1 MPVSTFWGK
10 FKYIFQIAIL
20 ALVYFVAAKA
30 GLSLAFGVK
39 QVTLVWPPTGIAIAA
54 LLIFDRKIWPGILI
68 GAFFA
73 NITTNETVAIASQI
87 AIGNTLEALTA
98 WYLLSKFKFDKEFEH
113 IEDIVKFIIWGAII
127 PTMVSATI
135 GTLTLGFGGTIGW
148 QIYWQTWLT
157 WWLGDAVGAIIFA
170 PLILSLKDIKIFPF
184 SFKKLLEFL
193 ALIVSTTFVSILI
206 FTSYVSDTFS
216 MYPTKYL
223 VFPFMIWAALR
234 FGVPGA
240 TWTSLLISV
249 VSILGF
255 IDGGGPFA
263 NLANPEIGLLLLQ
276 LLMAVFSVTSII
288 LAAAI
293 EEKKRTEGKVEAS
306 EKKFKSLIENS
317 YEAIILVNPTGSILY
332 ASPST
337 ERILGYSPQN
347 LVGTDGF
354 KLIFPEDKPIL
365 VKSLAKLLFDPKNVQ
380 KIENRVVTK
389 NGDVRW
395 AEATGTNL
403 LQEPEVAA
411 IVINFRDITDHKK
424 LDETKSEFV
433 SLAAHELRNP
443 LTNIR
448 WYTETLLKTYL
459 KKDSISG
466 YISEIYAS
474 TMKMTSLV
482 NMLLNVSKVELG
494 TLSDQPE
501 EVDIV
506 AIAKDVVQNQMHD
519 AKKKDIELTAN
530 YDEKSIVDYVDPSL
544 VRIIIE
550 NLLSNSIKYTQDMGK
565 ITLSINKSGKEVMI
579 AVKDNGVG
587 IPESEKGKIF
597 TKLFRAGNV
606 RKRFPDGTGLG
617 LYLVHAIVERLKG
630 NISFESKEG
639 GGTKFVVS
647 FPLKTK

>member
-1 MPVSTFWGK
+1 MRVSNFWDK
-10 FKYIFQIAIL
+10 SKYILQVAIL
-20 ALVYFVAAKA
+20 ALIYFASAKM

-54 LLIFDRKIWPGILI
+54 LIIFDRKIWPGILI
-68 GAFFA
+68 GAFLA
-73 NITTNETVAIASQI
+73 NITTHETVAIASQI
-87 AIGNTLEALTA
+87 AIGNTLEVLTA
-98 WYLLSKFKFDKEFEH
+98 WYLLNRFKFDKEFQH
-113 IEDIVKFIIWGAII
+113 IDDIVKFIIWGAIV

-135 GTLTLGFGGTIGW
+135 GTLALGFGGTIGW
-148 QIYWQTWLT
+148 QIFRQTWLT

-170 PLILSLKDIKIFPF
+170 PLVLSLKDIKIFPF
-184 SFKKLLEFL
+184 SFKKLLELL
-193 ALIVSTTFVSILI
+193 ALIVSTTFVSVLI
-206 FTSYVSDTFS
+206 FTSYISEVFS

-240 TWTSLLISV
+240 TWISLLISG

-255 IDGGGPFA
+255 ITGGGPFVG
-263 NLANPEIGLLLLQ
+263 LGNPELGLLLLQ
-276 LLMAVFSVTSII
+276 LLMAVFTVTSII

-306 EKKFKSLIENS
+306 EKKFRSLIEYS
-317 YEAIILVNPTGSILY
+317 YEAIILVNPTGTILY

-337 ERILGYSPQN
+337 KRILGYSPES
-347 LVGTDGF
+347 LVGSDGF
-354 KLIFPEDKPIL
+354 KLIYPEDKPIL
-365 VKSLAKLLFDPKNVQ
+365 VKSLAKLLFDSKKVQ
-380 KIENRVVTK
+380 KIENRIVTK
-389 NGDVRW
+389 EGDVRW

-448 WYTETLLKTYL
+448 WYTEALLKSYL
-459 KKDSISG
+459 KKDSVSG
-466 YISEIYAS
+466 YITEIYAA

-494 TLSDQPE
+494 TLSDHPE

-506 AIAKDVVQNQMHD
+506 IIAKDVVQNQLQ
-519 AKKKDIELTAN
+519 DIRKRGIKFTQD
-530 YDEKSIVDYVDPSL
+530 YGEKSIVDYIDPSL

-550 NLLSNSIKYTQDMGK
+550 NLLSNSIKYTQETGK
-565 ITLSINKSGKEVMI
+565 IALSLNKSGREVVI
-579 AVKDNGVG
+579 IVTDNGIG
-587 IPESEKGKIF
+587 IPESEKSKIF

-606 RKRFPDGTGLG
+606 RKRYPDGTGLG
-617 LYLVHAIVERLKG
+617 LYLVHAIVERLRGK
-630 NISFESKEG
+630 ISFESKEG
-639 GGTKFVVS
+639 GGTKFTVS